1 MDTEGKTTKSAS
13 KSGNGSTDSKQGDT
27 SRRTSLAPRKSSTP
41 AARPSAVRAKSSSI
55 RPTKNPPKLPP
66 KDDKEDNSSSQSRKP
81 SLPRRRPATIA
92 RKSSA
97 AVPKQ
102 RPPKLPPKTDRD
114 KRPALQGR
122 KSSAVLRKDIQAR
135 MKRMDWTSG
144 QGAPKPDENEQ
155 DLKSILSNPQCED
168 LVKLTSSIMDRMR
181 KTIEDNFDAAATLT
195 KIGREGT
202 GEVSLENLDFDPGT
216 VDVGEYDQER
226 KLRDERQKELSKPKI
241 TELKKANLKWF
252 DDWRAGFLQRVTYTV
267 APEKTVPPR
276 QAHVDEVR
284 EAPAESKGL
293 DGDRP
298 PPKLEQLFP
307 RIRTSLTKLPIKRRE
322 LILHSF
328 LLLLLSLENY
338 NAASRVFLLHL
349 TSSLKLGL
357 KSLREDEENTAKGLL
372 QAAKQLA
379 ASKET
384 IQKGKDSEESRRWK
398 MRLATV
404 AGAAIVGISGGYA
417 APLIAAS
424 VGTMMS
430 EMGLGATAA
439 AGYLGSVAGNTYLV
453 GSMFGAYGGRMTGEM
468 MRNLSA
474 DVQDFAFLPVHGER
488 KEHKDSIEAATDS
501 RRLRVTIAISGWLLE
516 KEEVLTPWRVLNES
530 AEVFALRFE
539 LETLMKLG
547 QSIHTMNSN
556 NAYGYAQS
564 AFATRAAY
572 TELSSAIWPLALVKI
587 ARVVENPFS
596 LAKSRAEKAGKVLAE
611 ALINRTQGERPVTL
625 VGYSLGARV
634 IWSCLITLAER
645 KAFGLVE
652 SAVLIG
658 SPSPSDISTW
668 RLMRTVVSSRLVNV
682 YSTNDYLLAFVH
694 RASSLQYGV
703 AGLAPVPGLSGVE
716 NFDVSDTVSGH
727 LRYRYL
733 VGATMQKIGFEG
745 IDKVEIAKEAA
756 AFNKMVE
763 EEKKYNYVQDA
774 KESAGEI
781 YKQYGKRSKQS
792 ADKKISDADAD
803 KQASA
808 MEKEV
813 HQKTQKGLMQWAVEQ
828 LYISQPSLPSTKDV
842 KRTQSNPQGAAKGTT
857 KTADKTADAATK
869 SVYQRAKDA
878 VYLTRSGGSEG
889 QEAAKSR
896 VTEAQTTASSA
907 APSSYFATAAGY
919 IPTGYI
925 PSFRATGGA
934 SNTADVKSKQA
945 TKQASG
951 VTEKKKLSIG
961 DRDPSKQN
969 PDKPKVQKSASTL
982 KKLEGAANDP
992 AKKTANAQE
1001 KSEGKP
1007 VDAAAGDQPA
1017 SAMDAPEEVPDATK
1031 SAEDATTDVPKD
1043 AEVSGGKLAEKAPE
1057 SGGMSSYIPSFGL
1070 GSASKSSKESIPEIT
1085 PTTSDDPDPL
1095 EVGDDKPADD
1105 STESAKKSAEDTPC
1119 NEEGSKTPKEK
1130 ASGYGSY
1137 IPSFGFGGSSATK
1150 AKLVGVEGSSKE
1162 GEANEDEKKTGL
1174 EDPFVD

>member
-1 MDTEGKTTKSAS
+1 M
-13 KSGNGSTDSKQGDT
+13 
-27 SRRTSLAPRKSSTP
+27 
-41 AARPSAVRAKSSSI
+41 
-55 RPTKNPPKLPP
+55 
-66 KDDKEDNSSSQSRKP
+66 
-81 SLPRRRPATIA
+81 A

-97 AVPKQ
+97 AVPK
-102 RPPKLPPKTDRD
+102 RKPPKLPPRTDGE
-114 KRPALQGR
+114 KRPALQER
-122 KSSAVLRKDIQAR
+122 KSSAVIRKDIQANMR
-135 MKRMDWTSG
+135 RIDSTSG
-144 QGAPKPDENEQ
+144 QGAPKADEKEQ
-155 DLKSILSNPQCED
+155 DLKSILSDLQRED
-168 LVKLTSSIMDRMR
+168 LVRLTSSIMHRMR

-195 KIGREGT
+195 RIGREGG
-202 GEVSLENLDFDPGT
+202 GEVTLENIDFDPGT
-216 VDVGEYDQER
+216 VDVGEYDKER

-241 TELKKANLKWF
+241 KELKRANLKWF
-252 DDWRAGFLQRVTYTV
+252 DDWRAGFLQRVTETV
-267 APEKTVPPR
+267 TLEKSTPPR
-276 QAHVDEVR
+276 QPQIDEVR
-284 EAPAESKGL
+284 EAMPELKSSNVGL
-293 DGDRP
+293 DEDKP
-298 PPKLEQLFP
+298 PPRLEQLFP
-307 RIRTSLTKLPIKRRE
+307 RIRTSLTKLPIKKRE
-322 LILHSF
+322 IILHSF

-349 TSSLKLGL
+349 TSSLKIGL
-357 KSLREDEENTAKGLL
+357 KSLREDEEKTAKGLL

-384 IQKGKDSEESRRWK
+384 IQKGKESEESRRWK

-424 VGTMMS
+424 VGTVMS
-430 EMGLGATAA
+430 EIGLGASAA

-488 KEHKDSIEAATDS
+488 KQHKDSIEAATDS

-516 KEEVLTPWRVLNES
+516 KEEVVTPWRVLSNS

-547 QSIHTMNSN
+547 QSINTMASN
-556 NAYGYAQS
+556 NAYGYAQT
-564 AFATRAAY
+564 AFTTRAAY

-596 LAKSRAEKAGKVLAE
+596 LAKTRAEKAGKVLAE

-634 IWSCLITLAER
+634 IWSCLTTLAER

-658 SPSPSDISTW
+658 SPIPSDISTW
-668 RLMRTVVSSRLVNV
+668 RLMRTAVSGRLVNV
-682 YSTNDYLLAFVH
+682 YSINDYLLAFLH

-703 AGLAPVPGLSGVE
+703 AGLAPVPGLTGVE

-733 VGATMQKIGFEG
+733 VGAIMQKVGFEG
-745 IDKVEIAKEAA
+745 IDKVEIAREAA
-756 AFNKMVE
+756 AFKAMVE

-781 YKQYGKRSKQS
+781 YKQYGTRSKQR
-792 ADKKISDADAD
+792 ADRKISDAEAE

-813 HQKTQKGLMQWAVEQ
+813 QRKTQKGLMQWAVEQ
-828 LYISQPSLPSTKDV
+828 LYISQPSIPSAGNVERK
-842 KRTQSNPQGAAKGTT
+842 QANPQAAAKR
-857 KTADKTADAATK
+857 TADKAAKTTDAATK

-878 VYLTRSGGSEG
+878 VYLTRSGGSQG
-889 QEAAKSR
+889 QEAAKRR
-896 VTEAQTTASSA
+896 VAETQNAASST
-907 APSSYFATAAGY
+907 APSSYLATAAGY

-925 PSFRATGGA
+925 PHFRAGGTTG
-934 SNTADVKSKQA
+934 TAADAKGKQA
-945 TKQASG
+945 PKPVSPA
-951 VTEKKKLSIG
+951 TEKKKLSAG
-961 DRDPSKQN
+961 DP
-969 PDKPKVQKSASTL
+969 KPGTPKPEMPKMPRSASTQ
-982 KKLEGAANDP
+982 KQSEDGIKDYAKGTTGAEGENVHKLTNDP
-992 AKKTANAQE
+992 QAPADDMQQRTPDAAKTAGDASSNASKYGTE
-1001 KSEGKP
+1001 
-1007 VDAAAGDQPA
+1007 ALA
-1017 SAMDAPEEVPDATK
+1017 K
-1031 SAEDATTDVPKD
+1031 SA
-1043 AEVSGGKLAEKAPE
+1043 GKAPE
-1057 SGGMSSYIPSFGL
+1057 TGGMSSYIPSFGW
-1070 GSASKSSKESIPEIT
+1070 GSASKSSKESITEVT

-1095 EVGDDKPADD
+1095 EGGHDKPADG
-1105 STESAKKSAEDTPC
+1105 STKSIDQSAGDTPR
-1119 NEEGSKTPKEK
+1119 NEEGSTTPKEK
-1130 ASGYGSY
+1130 ASTYSSY
-1137 IPSFGFGGSSATK
+1137 IPSFGFGGLSGSK
-1150 AKLVGVEGSSKE
+1150 AKDLEAGKGDKD
-1162 GEANEDEKKTGL
+1162 GEAQDAGEDGNNAKNGKDGEVGKSGEDAEDRESSSDGQKTGL